1 MAMEFFKKLFL
12 KVLRSSF
19 FFNEKSVNRTYWL
32 SELVYHDDL
41 TGLFN
46 TRYLTHVLDREVK
59 KAKRTNETFG
69 VLFIDVD
76 HFKRINDRF
85 GHLMGSKLLGEMG
98 EVIRTNVREHD
109 IVFRYGGD
117 EFIAILSG
125 CNLETAKGV
134 GERVREAVERH
145 LFLSDTKCQA
155 SCTVSIG
162 VAIFPDDVEHRD
174 GVLEAA
180 DQAMYASKRLSRNRV
195 TIASHQ

>member
-1 MAMEFFKKLFL
+1 MEFFKKLFL
-12 KVLRSSF
+12 KVLRSSLL
-19 FFNEKSVNRTYWL
+19 FNEKSVNRTYWL

-46 TRYLTHVLDREVK
+46 TRYLKHVLEREVD
-59 KAKRTNETFG
+59 KAKKTNQTFG

-76 HFKRINDRF
+76 HFKKVNDLY

-98 EVIRTNVREHD
+98 EVIRKNVRERD

-125 CNLETAKGV
+125 CSLETAKGV
-134 GERVREAVERH
+134 AERVRESVEH
-145 LFLSDTKCQA
+145 HVFLGDTRSQTT
-155 SCTVSIG
+155 CTVSIG
-162 VAIFPDDVEHRD
+162 VAIFPDNVEHRD
-174 GVLEAA
+174 DVLEAA

-195 TIASHQ
+195 TIANNQ